1 MTERQQGVFREE
13 ARFSQGLSSKF
24 VVVLAHVCSH
34 GTGWGRVS
42 ARDLAP
48 FIYVLEAGSS
58 EGQQRLRSWSYEQVH
73 LWQIKLP

>member
-1 MTERQQGVFREE
+1 MVKWVTERQQGIFREA

-24 VVVLAHVCSH
+24 VVVLAHLCSH

-42 ARDLAP
+42 GWDLAP
-48 FIYVLEAGSS
+48 FSYVLEVGSS

-73 LWQIKLP
+73 SW